1 MRRFLRKETNQN
13 TADQDLVR
21 QNAGESF
28 SSSSTVTREVQLQ
41 EAKQINQ
48 VIARGMLSDVEGMTG
63 QSAETLVRLSLQGEQ
78 IAKAH
83 EKVRGIDE
91 NLAQSEKH
99 IAGIESCFGN
109 LFGGNKKKAAI
120 KLETDLE
127 FKVSWEKKPGTFEE
141 RTLRIGI
148 SEFSVVGKNNNL
160 EGKWSYRIVH
170 GIYIPE
176 ASLFK
181 ISIDKTC
188 CTLKSPLYQ
197 TLVALL
203 VKRAQCDI
211 RFEDARL
218 YFDPM
223 KLTTRDYAVQMP
235 ISCIEAQEQTA
246 QEVPEEDLDHLLNQT
261 SAGLECLKRQGE
273 AMTVELSRQ
282 QEKLDAFEGD
292 VDNASERLRQDQRRV
307 QRLS

>member
-1 MRRFLRKETNQN
+1 MWRFLQTEKQTS
-13 TADQDLVR
+13 VG
-21 QNAGESF
+21 QNAMEH
-28 SSSSTVTREVQLQ
+28 SSSSNAITGEEKLKEV
-41 EAKQINQ
+41 KKINQ
-48 VIARGMLSDVEGMTG
+48 NIAREMLCDVEGMTE

-83 EKVRGIDE
+83 EKIRGIDE
-91 NLAQSEKH
+91 DLEQSEKH
-99 IAGIESCFGN
+99 IAGMESCFGN
-109 LFGGNKKKAAI
+109 LFRSNKKKKSI
-120 KLETDLE
+120 KLETDLDY
-127 FKVSWEKKPGTFEE
+127 KVFWEKKPGTFEE
-141 RTLRIGI
+141 KMLRIGI